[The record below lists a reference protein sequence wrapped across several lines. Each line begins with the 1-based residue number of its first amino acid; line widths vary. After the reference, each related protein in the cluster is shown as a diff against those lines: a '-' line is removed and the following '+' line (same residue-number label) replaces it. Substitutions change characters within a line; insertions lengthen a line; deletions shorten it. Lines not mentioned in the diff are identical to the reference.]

1 MKTGRHAALIGAL
14 VLATFAGG
22 LLTGVAAAQGPAG
35 GAAAPATRSAP
46 AAAPATGSAPA
57 AAAESAQYG
66 ALLQRYCVT
75 CHNGRLRTA
84 GLTLDDVEV
93 SEAHVAADA
102 ELWEKVVQKLRSRTM
117 PPPRRPRPD
126 DDSYRAFATWLE
138 TSLDRAADAAPNP
151 GRPQLHRMNRAEYRN
166 AVRDLLALDADVSAL
181 PADDS
186 TFGFDNIAD
195 ALGVSPLLL
204 ESYVTTARKISR
216 LAVGS
221 PVIPTVTTTYKTPED
236 LTQDYHLR
244 ELPLGTRG
252 GIRVAEHFPVDAEYE
267 IRVRLRRTA
276 GGTIRGIGEEHHLE
290 LTLDGERIGLFPVGS
305 EDAYRP
311 TVINEQN
318 PGQTV
323 SRAFTADEGMRVRL
337 PIPAG
342 RHEIVAAFVGKP
354 TVLSEETR
362 KPFLRSYV
370 SSNSRR
376 GLPDVDS
383 VLIAG
388 PFDPR
393 RPDDTPSRQ
402 RIFTC
407 RPEEPSDASPGD
419 AAPNEAAACAR
430 SILSRLGRLAYRRPL
445 EAPEIDRLLGFYEEG
460 SRDGGFESGIELAL
474 RFMLASPQ
482 FIFRLETEPDDLAAG
497 AVYPVSDLDLAS
509 RLSFFLWSSI
519 PDDELLAVAQRGEL
533 GAPGEL
539 RRQVRRML
547 ADPRASALVENF
559 AGQWLYLRN
568 LANTHPD
575 PPTFP
580 DFDDNLR
587 RALQRETEL
596 FFESVMAEDRSIL
609 DLLTADYT
617 FLNERLARHYGIPGI
632 YGDRFRRVAVTDDA
646 RRGILGHGSLLTVTS
661 YATRTSPVLRGKWIL
676 ENLLGSPP
684 PPPPPDVP
692 DLEDAGS
699 AEGLSIRERLE
710 QHRANPACAACHARM
725 DPYGFGLENFD
736 AIGRWRSNG
745 PRGEAIDASDVLPD
759 GTAFNGPSELREAIL
774 RRPESFVETFTRKL
788 LTYAAG
794 RGMEYY
800 DAPAV
805 RRIIRAAAA
814 DDYRFSALVD
824 GVVTSDV
831 FRMKVKR
838 PAADA
843 PAGP

>member
-1 MKTGRHAALIGAL
+1 MTTRRHAGLVGAL
-14 VLATFAGG
+14 VLVAFASGP
-22 LLTGVAAAQGPAG
+22 LTGNAAAQVP
-35 GAAAPATRSAP
+35 GATATGVEAAPA
-46 AAAPATGSAPA
+46 
-57 AAAESAQYG
+57 ESADYG
-66 ALLQRYCVT
+66 ALIERYCVA

-102 ELWEKVVQKLRSRTM
+102 ERWEKVVQKLRSRTM
-117 PPPRRPRPD
+117 PPPRRPRPED
-126 DDSYRAFATWLE
+126 DTYRAFASWLE

-166 AVRDLLALDADVSAL
+166 AIRDLLALDADVSAL

-244 ELPLGTRG
+244 GLPLGTRG
-252 GIRVAEHFPVDAEYE
+252 GIRVTEHLPVDAEYE

-342 RHEIVAAFVGKP
+342 RHEIVATFVGKP
-354 TVLSEETR
+354 AVLSEETR

-388 PFDPR
+388 PFDPQ
-393 RPDDTPSRQ
+393 RPDDTPSRE

-407 RPEEPSDASPGD
+407 RPEAPGD
-419 AAPNEAAACAR
+419 AAPCAR

-445 EAPEIDRLLGFYEEG
+445 EAPEIDRLLAFYEVG

-482 FIFRLETEPDDLAAG
+482 FIFRLETEPEDLAAG

-519 PDDELLAVAQRGEL
+519 PDDELLSVAERGEL
-533 GAPGEL
+533 DAPDEL

-568 LANTHPD
+568 LANTNPD

-617 FLNERLARHYGIPGI
+617 FLNERLARHYGIQGV

-699 AEGLSIRERLE
+699 AEGLSVRERLE

-736 AIGRWRSNG
+736 AIGRWRSGG
-745 PRGEAIDASDVLPD
+745 PGGEPIDASDVLPD

-774 RRPESFVETFTRKL
+774 RRPDSFLETFTRKM
-788 LTYAAG
+788 LTYAVG

-805 RRIIRAAAA
+805 RRIVRAAAE

-824 GVVTSDV
+824 GVVKSDV

-843 PAGP
+843 PAALAAAGQ